1 MSDNKNIDRL
11 FKEQFKDFEATPAA
25 GTWDQIAAQLQHKKK
40 RRTVPFWLKSSGI
53 AAALVLGC
61 FFLFDQ
67 NSTLEIP
74 QNKVDTG
81 KEINIKDEP
90 KLRSKTTI
98 STKPNNE
105 VVVAPTT
112 SVSNPT
118 IFKNPSGKTTRQS
131 NSSKTNTTV
140 SNFQNQIVTKN
151 GLAQND
157 IKENEKSTDKLSD
170 NLNGYHK
177 TLENDN
183 SIDPRNSSF
192 SKSISNPSVATTDSN
207 TKEIPQT
214 TPNALEILLQ
224 QKDAVQSVV
233 TTEKSQQKWQ
243 IKPSVAPIF
252 LNTNARGSAIDP
264 QFANNPKS
272 AEQNLSYGVGIQY
285 ALNKKVKIRS
295 GVNKLALDYNTKNIV
310 YSTGLMSN
318 NIPNINFTGVQ
329 GIEIK
334 NENSLETLILFE
346 RDLQQTTAGQINQQ
360 MGYIEVPIELSYAL
374 IDKKWGINL
383 IGGFSTLFLN
393 QNKIAI
399 VGEQGRIPLGEANNL
414 NSVHFSSNVGFG
426 FTYQIKPSLRFN
438 LEPMIKYQFNTF
450 SQNNSSFKPAFVG
463 LYSGVSF
470 SF

>member
-11 FKEQFKDFEATPAA
+11 FKEQFKDFEASPAA

-67 NSTLEIP
+67 NSNLEIP
-74 QNKVDTG
+74 KNKIATG

-90 KLRSKTTI
+90 ILRSKTTI

-118 IFKNPSGKTTRQS
+118 IFKNPSGKTARQS

-151 GLAQND
+151 DLAQND
-157 IKENEKSTDKLSD
+157 IKENEKSTDKLID
-170 NLNGYHK
+170 ILNTNEK
-177 TLENDN
+177 ILEKEN
-183 SIDPRNSSF
+183 
-192 SKSISNPSVATTDSN
+192 SVATRNLFNNKAITNAALATTNSEV
-207 TKEIPQT
+207 KEIPQT
-214 TPNALEILLQ
+214 TTNALDILMK
-224 QKDAVQSVV
+224 QKEANKSIV
-233 TTEKSQQKWQ
+233 TTEKSKQKWQ
-243 IKPSVAPIF
+243 IKPTVAPIF
-252 LNTNARGSAIDP
+252 LNTSAGGSAIDP

-318 NIPNINFTGVQ
+318 NIPNINFTGAQ

-346 RDLQQTTAGQINQQ
+346 RDLQQTTAGQISQQ
-360 MGYIEVPIELSYAL
+360 MGYIEVPMELSYAL

-438 LEPMIKYQFNTF
+438 LEPMMKYQFNTF

-463 LYSGVSF
+463 LYSGLSF

>member
-11 FKEQFKDFEATPAA
+11 FKEQFKDFEASPAA

-61 FFLFDQ
+61 FFLFNQ

-74 QNKVDTG
+74 QNKVATG
-81 KEINIKDEP
+81 KKTNIKDEP

-105 VVVAPTT
+105 VVVAPHT

-118 IFKNPSGKTTRQS
+118 IFKNPSGKTARQS

-140 SNFQNQIVTKN
+140 SNSQNQIVTKN

-157 IKENEKSTDKLSD
+157 FKENQKNTEKLIDTSNKTKKILEKDSNADTRNLS
-170 NLNGYHK
+170 
-177 TLENDN
+177 N
-183 SIDPRNSSF
+183 SKAIT
-192 SKSISNPSVATTDSN
+192 NPALATTNSEV
-207 TKEIPQT
+207 KEIPQT
-214 TPNALEILLQ
+214 TTNALEILLK
-224 QKDAVQSVV
+224 QKEANKSIV
-233 TTEKSQQKWQ
+233 TTEKSKQKWQ
-243 IKPSVAPIF
+243 IKPTVAPIF
-252 LNTNARGSAIDP
+252 LNTNAGGSAIDP

-272 AEQNLSYGVGIQY
+272 AERNLSYGVGIQY

-346 RDLQQTTAGQINQQ
+346 RDLQQTTAGKISQQ
-360 MGYIEVPIELSYAL
+360 MGYIEVPMELSYAL

-399 VGEQGRIPLGEANNL
+399 VGEQGRIQLGEANNL

-426 FTYQIKPSLRFN
+426 FTYQIKSSLRFN
-438 LEPMIKYQFNTF
+438 LEPMIKYQLNTF

-470 SF
+470 NF